1 MVFGLNL
8 FPTNGLMVNASFQ
21 MNDNFYAGF
30 APSERVVDTSI
41 EDDTEDDNFG
51 NPRMPIPV
59 QDAISSGKDVVKL
72 PSYSLMDVHLS
83 YNMNLMGYNLTL
95 GAHVLNA
102 LDTEYITYA
111 EDQGFEDVGSNSL
124 PKVYFGSGTQMR
136 MSFKIDL

>member
-1 MVFGLNL
+1 M
-8 FPTNGLMVNASFQ
+8 
-21 MNDNFYAGF
+21 
-30 APSERVVDTSI
+30 
-41 EDDTEDDNFG
+41 
-51 NPRMPIPV
+51 
-59 QDAISSGKDVVKL
+59 QDAITSGKDVVKL

-111 EDQGFEDVGSNSL
+111 EDQGFEDDGSNSL